1 MQLKTHWHLRMSLPC
16 WFQNNNSNLY
26 CTPGFHCQVTQ
37 SIILDHCWGISS
49 KQLDQGI
56 PHSNVSFFMSWVM
69 SQPAYQCRLN
79 CVVSSFV
86 SSFENVRLTNTSQ
99 VISLTS
105 PVPAAM
111 VPRDI
116 STLPSTLPP
125 GLLLQQPFILGPLF
139 CPVLAKTVSQTVAAK
154 YVDVSNLSANII
166 HTARISCSFG
176 WAFGFYAFNYK
187 QLHMNQAGWP
197 WACNNFKTLQGLQS
211 MMDSTIHWATCWNH
225 LAQPHSKFSAGL
237 GVGIIDLLLQ
247 SCHFAHHCSHC
258 WVSLNP
264 CLSFSG
270 TKFICKQLLPSL
282 LSSSSCSRHLWGT
295 PLYFTAF

>member
-56 PHSNVSFFMSWVM
+56 QHSNISFFMSWVM

-166 HTARISCSFG
+166 HTKLESHALLDGHLVFMLSTTNNCTWI
-176 WAFGFYAFNYK
+176 K
-187 QLHMNQAGWP
+187 QAGRGHATTSKLSRGFSP
-197 WACNNFKTLQGLQS
+197 WWTQQS
-211 MMDSTIHWATCWNH
+211 IEQPAETI
-225 LAQPHSKFSAGL
+225 
-237 GVGIIDLLLQ
+237 
-247 SCHFAHHCSHC
+247 
-258 WVSLNP
+258 
-264 CLSFSG
+264 
-270 TKFICKQLLPSL
+270 
-282 LSSSSCSRHLWGT
+282 
-295 PLYFTAF
+295 